1 MANEKGTKMAR
12 KTREQLVE
20 EIMHLEIE
28 CSKMIAQAGG
38 TIYGADTF
46 PLYLK
51 LCRKVQKLQ
60 AQL

>member
-1 MANEKGTKMAR
+1 MKR
-12 KTREQLVE
+12 TREQLVE
-20 EIMHLEIE
+20 EIIRLEIE

-46 PLYLK
+46 PQYLK
-51 LCRKVQKLQ
+51 LSRKVQKLQ